1 MKKLYTIIMA
11 AMLLAVVQ
19 QVNAQGGFDQLIKS
33 SPADATKLVGAYA
46 APLFRGFG
54 TGLNSGW
61 NNTAKT
67 KSLLHFDLRLTG
79 SIAFVPTA
87 DQSFDVRAIGLSNHL
102 TPDITSP
109 TTVAPTFGGDKNA
122 ALPIMDI
129 NNDAGVK
136 ISSFTMPKAILSVI
150 PAPSIQLTV
159 GLIANTDLTIRT
171 IPTISM
177 GSDVGS
183 VGMFGFGLKHNF
195 MGSGA
200 AKVVPFDLALAFNYN
215 RISYSKPLT
224 VTPPSGN
231 TPAAGSSTDFS
242 NQHIDAAFSGVNVQ
256 AIISKKLVFFTPFL
270 SVGYQTAST
279 NLSVL
284 GNYPVNSTNP
294 LAPTTYVTV
303 TDPVSIT
310 ETSVTGMRADLGF
323 QLELGFFKVYA
334 SGSAGKYASV
344 NGGIGFGF

>member
-1 MKKLYTIIMA
+1 MKKLYTVIICVA
-11 AMLLAVVQ
+11 ALAGMQ
-19 QVNAQGGFDQLIKS
+19 KANAQSGFDQLIKS
-33 SPADATKLVGAYA
+33 SPADATKLIGAYA
-46 APLFRGFG
+46 EPLFRGFG

-67 KSLLHFDLRLTG
+67 KKLLHFDLRLTG
-79 SIAFVPTA
+79 SVAFVPTA

-102 TPDITSP
+102 TPDVTSP
-109 TTVAPTFGGDKNA
+109 TTIAPTFGGDKSA

-129 NNDAGVK
+129 NNDAGTK

-159 GLIANTDLTIRT
+159 GLIASTDLTIRT
-171 IPTISM
+171 IPTISL

-183 VGMFGFGLKHNF
+183 VGMFGFGVKHNF
-195 MGSGA
+195 MGGGA

-215 RISYSKPLT
+215 RITYTKPLS
-224 VTPPSGN
+224 VAPPSGN
-231 TPAAGSSTDFS
+231 TPAPGSSTDFS
-242 NQHIDAAFSGVNVQ
+242 NQHIDAAFSGINVQ
-256 AIISKKLVFFTPFL
+256 AIISKKLLFFTPFL
-270 SVGYQTAST
+270 SIGYQTAST

-284 GNYPVNSTNP
+284 GNYPINSTNP

-303 TDPVSIT
+303 TDPVSIS

-323 QLELGFFKVYA
+323 QLDLAFFKIYA
-334 SGSAGKYASV
+334 SGSTGKYASI